1 MNEVVFVSAVR
12 TAIGRRNGALSG
24 MRADE
29 LLAKVLRALVDR
41 VELDPV
47 QVEDIYCGV
56 VTQVGEQGFVL
67 PRIAALTAGFPLE
80 TPGITVNRQC
90 GSSLTAI
97 NLAAGSIAAGY
108 HDCLIACGCEI
119 MSKFP
124 IAAEWFGL
132 KLADGREAGIPWG
145 PGYMKLTG
153 GKFVDQGQAAE
164 MIANKWGLT
173 KEELDAFS
181 LRSHQRAARAVQEG
195 RFKREI
201 LPLEVTLPDGQVKL
215 FDADE
220 TIRPDTSMEKLA
232 SLKPV
237 FGTQIITAGNAS
249 PITDGASAVLLMSL
263 QKARALGIKP
273 RARLVTCAVAGA
285 DPVMMLTGPIPA
297 TQKVLK
303 KAGLGIKD
311 MDGIEI
317 NEAFAPVPLAWGK
330 EVNPDWEKV
339 NPNGGAIALGHPVGN
354 SGCRLTVTCLHELER
369 TGGRYGLITLCT
381 GGGMAP
387 ATIIERLG

>member
-1 MNEVVFVSAVR
+1 MKEVVLVSAVR
-12 TAIGRRNGALSG
+12 TAIGRRNGALAG

-29 LLAKVLRALVDR
+29 LLGKVLRAVVDR

-47 QVEDIYCGV
+47 QVEDILCDV
-56 VTQVGEQGFVL
+56 VTQVGEQGFIL
-67 PRIAALTAGFPLE
+67 PRIAALTAGFPLG

-119 MSKFP
+119 MSKYP
-124 IAAEWFGL
+124 IAAEWFNL
-132 KLADGREAGIPWG
+132 KLTDGQEAGIPWG

-153 GKFVDQGQAAE
+153 GKYVDQGQAAE

-173 KEELDAFS
+173 KYDLDAFS
-181 LRSHQRAARAVQEG
+181 LRSHQRAARATEEG

-201 LPLEVTLPDGQVKL
+201 IPLEVTLPDGQMRF
-215 FDADE
+215 FDTDE

-249 PITDGASAVLLMSL
+249 PITDGASAILLMTL
-263 QKARALGIKP
+263 QKANELGIKP
-273 RARLVTCAVAGA
+273 RARLVTCSVAGA
-285 DPVMMLTGPIPA
+285 DPVIMLTGPIPA

-303 KAGLGIKD
+303 KGGLDLKNIDK
-311 MDGIEI
+311 IEI
-317 NEAFAPVPLAWGK
+317 NEAFAPIPLAWGK
-330 EVNPDWEKV
+330 EFNPDWDKV

-354 SGCRLTVTCLHELER
+354 SGCRLMVTCLHELER
-369 TGGRYGLITLCT
+369 IGGRYGLVTLCT